1 MKLES
6 IRNFVRT
13 TPSTFVRMGT
23 DNNFRA
29 DCVVVIVVVGQTDRR
44 REIRGQGGAKR
55 GSASWP
61 ASEAI

>member
-1 MKLES
+1 MKLQS

-29 DCVVVIVVVGQTDRR
+29 DCVVVVVGQTDRR

-55 GSASWP
+55 GSAS
-61 ASEAI
+61 